1 LTPETEKA
9 NINQSKILKTNAE
22 LLLEK
27 KKKELIL
34 ALENAVSVYNELI
47 KTLAANKNAISLAE
61 TSFHMSQDLLRSG
74 YMSVTNLNDAEL
86 YLTGQKIK
94 KELTLVN
101 LEINLA
107 DIEKLAGATMNKK
120 RIFIYSITIAIF
132 AIAVFLKQNEVK
144 AIRVSSPVTF
154 NDLWKKNGK
163 PVITKKIYR
172 KNIPQYEKITL
183 KPSGN
188 IFVGYVPRKIS
199 EKLKPGQKTHAQF
212 NGTKAKGEITY
223 VSQKISFDT
232 GMNLVKGV
240 FNCRAKC
247 DKWMVT
253 YVKVGSV
260 KNALTIPDSI
270 LTRENDKT
278 YVWTVKDSLAVKKEI
293 FIKNSDGYNSFIKKG
308 LYPGEEVVF
317 TGQTLLSEG
326 DKILR
331 ITTDNG
337 ELQ

>member
-1 LTPETEKA
+1 
-9 NINQSKILKTNAE
+9 
-22 LLLEK
+22 
-27 KKKELIL
+27 
-34 ALENAVSVYNELI
+34 
-47 KTLAANKNAISLAE
+47 
-61 TSFHMSQDLLRSG
+61 M
-74 YMSVTNLNDAEL
+74 
-86 YLTGQKIK
+86 
-94 KELTLVN
+94 
-101 LEINLA
+101 
-107 DIEKLAGATMNKK
+107 
-120 RIFIYSITIAIF
+120 
-132 AIAVFLKQNEVK
+132 
-144 AIRVSSPVTF
+144 
-154 NDLWKKNGK
+154 
-163 PVITKKIYR
+163 
-172 KNIPQYEKITL
+172 
-183 KPSGN
+183 
-188 IFVGYVPRKIS
+188 GYVPRKIS

>member
-1 LTPETEKA
+1 
-9 NINQSKILKTNAE
+9 
-22 LLLEK
+22 
-27 KKKELIL
+27 
-34 ALENAVSVYNELI
+34 
-47 KTLAANKNAISLAE
+47 
-61 TSFHMSQDLLRSG
+61 
-74 YMSVTNLNDAEL
+74 
-86 YLTGQKIK
+86 
-94 KELTLVN
+94 
-101 LEINLA
+101 
-107 DIEKLAGATMNKK
+107 MNKK

-183 KPSGN
+183 KPSGDV
-188 IFVGYVPRKIS
+188 FVGYVPRKIS

-212 NGTKAKGEITY
+212 NGTKTKGEITY
-223 VSQKISFDT
+223 VSPKISFDT